1 MKKTLLLAT
10 LALTLST
17 PLQFAD
23 AALMR
28 NAFQSCAFGAGVM
41 ASTTYM
47 GLTPALST
55 GGLVALPVTEVIAA
69 NALIGCGIGV
79 AGATAA
85 TLTGWLYD
93 LLF

>member
-1 MKKTLLLAT
+1 MKRSLLYAT
-10 LALTLST
+10 LVFTLAA
-17 PLQFAD
+17 PVQFTD

-28 NAFQSCAFGAGVM
+28 NAFQSCAFGAGAM
-41 ASTTYM
+41 AGTTYM
-47 GLTPALST
+47 GLTPALGT
-55 GGLVALPVTEVIAA
+55 GLALPVSEVIAA

-93 LLF
+93 ILF

>member
-1 MKKTLLLAT
+1 MKRTLLSAALI
-10 LALTLST
+10 LTLTT
-17 PLQFAD
+17 PIQFAD

-28 NAFQSCAFGAGVM
+28 NAFQSCAFGAGAM
-41 ASTTYM
+41 ASTTYL

-55 GGLVALPVTEVIAA
+55 TLVALPVTEVIAA

-93 LLF
+93 VLF